1 MSESLKD
8 VVSSVK
14 DAIITPVQE
23 AFVYRAKN
31 PFFGSL
37 IISWVYWNWNKIAYM
52 LLSDDDVLKKIEF
65 IKKSIPD
72 NTLIPFTSFSIP
84 HTHSL
89 WFPLFFSIFFT
100 LSYPVFSWVLTLIH
114 KGISFRIEKVDSE
127 KEVKRL
133 QLQGAIITE
142 FEKNEG
148 LRAVERSKTE
158 ETKFSTAERA
168 AESKYNIRELQTQ
181 HATLKTE
188 VAQLEKQK
196 QSMETI
202 LSEQEKRRKGVVEEI
217 TLLQEKVAPER
228 ESVQRIERIINRNI
242 ELENLLTTKE
252 SLINSKLDE
261 TNQKYAFYFSN
272 MVMLDMYK
280 VECENYR
287 KIFKELEEKT
297 TQIFSYVESDDPT
310 RGRSNEGYFMLKSD
324 IKELVSK
331 GLDHEQKFRNSH

>member
-1 MSESLKD
+1 MKD
-8 VVSSVK
+8 IVSSVK

-52 LLSDDDVLKKIEF
+52 LLSDDDVLKKIQF

-72 NTLIPFTSFSIP
+72 NTLIPFTDLSIP

-89 WFPLFFSIFFT
+89 WFPLLFSIVFT
-100 LSYPVFSWVLTLIH
+100 LSYPVFSWILTLIH
-114 KGISFRIEKVDSE
+114 KDISFRIEKVDSE

-133 QLQGAIITE
+133 QLQGDIIRE

-148 LRAVERSKTE
+148 IRAGERSKTE
-158 ETKFSTAERA
+158 ETIFSTAEKA
-168 AESKYNIRELQTQ
+168 AESKYNIKELQTQ

-196 QSMETI
+196 QSMDTL
-202 LSEQEKRRKGVVEEI
+202 LSEQETRRKGVIKEI
-217 TLLQEKVAPER
+217 TLLQEQIAPER
-228 ESVQRIERIINRNI
+228 ESAQRIERIINRNI

-252 SLINSKLDE
+252 SLINSTLDE
-261 TNQKYAFYFSN
+261 TNKKYAFYFSN
-272 MVMLDMYK
+272 MALFDMYK

-297 TQIFSYVESDDPT
+297 TQIFSYVESDDPS
-310 RGRSNEGYFMLKSD
+310 RGRSNEGYIMLKND
-324 IKELVSK
+324 IKNLVKK
-331 GLDHEQKFRNSH
+331 GLDPEQKLKNSH

>member
-1 MSESLKD
+1 MESL
-8 VVSSVK
+8 
-14 DAIITPVQE
+14 P
-23 AFVYRAKN
+23 
-31 PFFGSL
+31 
-37 IISWVYWNWNKIAYM
+37 
-52 LLSDDDVLKKIEF
+52 
-65 IKKSIPD
+65 
-72 NTLIPFTSFSIP
+72 
-84 HTHSL
+84 

-168 AESKYNIRELQTQ
+168 AESKYNIKELQTQ